1 MKKLL
6 SILVIVAL
14 VLSLAAMSTSAL
26 AAEEVLERPEGY
38 PAKSTITWIVPSSA
52 GGSLDGYTRFLADA
66 VDLGG
71 NIVVE
76 NISGGGYTIGM
87 TQAAANDPDGTTLCS
102 SATTGLV
109 SSPLTMEGLAYDK
122 DTFRL
127 INKIA
132 PDGFAVVTTRAD
144 NEMTSDD
151 FWALL
156 ESGED
161 ITVGTSSIGGH
172 VYVELAYIMMD
183 LGNLEHIKWVTYD
196 GSNTILQAIQNGE
209 IDYGLVDD
217 TYIASRHAAG
227 EVKGLLA
234 LSPDRNPLVP
244 DVACVGDY
252 KDIAGLGSLAGVKLL
267 AIRADTPDEIVEYIK
282 QQVNEVILSD
292 EYQQYL
298 ADTMS
303 GTLDRVWTEE
313 ELKAWQDEAYEAWDA
328 VLLAAGLK

>member
-6 SILVIVAL
+6 SILVIAAL
-14 VLSLAAMSTSAL
+14 VLAL
-26 AAEEVLERPEGY
+26 GVTAFAAEETLERPEGY

-144 NEMTSDD
+144 NEMTSDE

-252 KDIAGLGSLAGVKLL
+252 KDIPGLGSLAGVKLL
-267 AIRADTPDEIVEYIK
+267 AIRADTPDDIVEYIK
-282 QQVNEVILSD
+282 QQVNEVVLSD
-292 EYQQYL
+292 EYQAYL

-328 VLLAAGLK
+328 VLIAAGLK